1 MLHKRNTT
9 QDVNNYRGISL
20 LDIMGKLYE
29 KVCANRAMAMQVHL
43 ADGQGIHAEQM
54 GFNPGHSAD
63 DALYSMLEGIKHNR
77 NLGHKVIALSL
88 DAKKAYPSM
97 SRGRMLKC
105 VRDMGYGG
113 NLFQAMSST
122 YDNNTSAILGG
133 QPGEQSTQYLVK
145 DGLRE
150 GAVLSP
156 MLYNIFVASLITE
169 LKKAGNVV
177 DGMHVGGIWAGA
189 QTWADD
195 IVIAT
200 ADRDL
205 KAARAKMTRLME
217 VTKKWAADNGVTFST
232 DESEGK
238 GKGKSKV
245 LTFGHAAIQKKW
257 PLGTETDEFKYLGT
271 TINKNLTWQSH
282 VADRMNIAKRKLW
295 PLRKLAKNNGVGIA
309 VCEERWR
316 STVPSCILHGMGPT
330 NMVRHSW
337 NGLESAFGA
346 GAKCCLGMHRLAS
359 VDMACNDLAWLPP
372 QAMVDTAQCMFMWRL
387 LHIAP
392 ARTRA
397 VYNAVSTSTADGGA
411 RQCTRPWHKHVHGL
425 LGDALGPTA
434 LVQCAVRSK
443 IEWRTI
449 VKRAIALKYRRHWLD
464 KIAAKPLPPRQHSSH
479 SSSWATLS
487 LYRPENLAR
496 RTGTPVC
503 SRVIYSTTALPAKT
517 GGWCSP
523 APETQCGTSAVRKC
537 ASMGPLT
544 CGSPLQPTSSSPTT
558 TSTWAS
564 GPLYKSRVP
573 GPTGVF
579 FLGPWFVADVTRRI
593 LSSIDASSHQ
603 DN

>member
-1 MLHKRNTT
+1 MYKAIKRAVATGELYLDLYTDSDIVTNQLLNNMSICEPIHATYHALTVAELAKVKAWSIQHVHREVNKSADNLATAGRDRGTADEVLEHIPLPTAMPLCRPSSHMLNCVRPCTNIHVRLETWSSQQLNTCEIQSWEVQAVVAWLKSGGAPGEDGVCDAMIRAGGEPMVDMLVLLFRECWAAGHTPARWNSALVRMLHKRNTT

-169 LKKAGNVV
+169 LKKTGNLA

-271 TINKNLTWQSH
+271 TINKNLT
-282 VADRMNIAKRKLW
+282 
-295 PLRKLAKNNGVGIA
+295 
-309 VCEERWR
+309 
-316 STVPSCILHGMGPT
+316 
-330 NMVRHSW
+330 
-337 NGLESAFGA
+337 
-346 GAKCCLGMHRLAS
+346 CC
-359 VDMACNDLAWLPP
+359 
-372 QAMVDTAQCMFMWRL
+372 
-387 LHIAP
+387 
-392 ARTRA
+392 
-397 VYNAVSTSTADGGA
+397 
-411 RQCTRPWHKHVHGL
+411 
-425 LGDALGPTA
+425 
-434 LVQCAVRSK
+434 
-443 IEWRTI
+443 
-449 VKRAIALKYRRHWLD
+449 
-464 KIAAKPLPPRQHSSH
+464 
-479 SSSWATLS
+479 
-487 LYRPENLAR
+487 
-496 RTGTPVC
+496 
-503 SRVIYSTTALPAKT
+503 
-517 GGWCSP
+517 
-523 APETQCGTSAVRKC
+523 
-537 ASMGPLT
+537 
-544 CGSPLQPTSSSPTT
+544 
-558 TSTWAS
+558 
-564 GPLYKSRVP
+564 
-573 GPTGVF
+573 
-579 FLGPWFVADVTRRI
+579 
-593 LSSIDASSHQ
+593 
-603 DN
+603 